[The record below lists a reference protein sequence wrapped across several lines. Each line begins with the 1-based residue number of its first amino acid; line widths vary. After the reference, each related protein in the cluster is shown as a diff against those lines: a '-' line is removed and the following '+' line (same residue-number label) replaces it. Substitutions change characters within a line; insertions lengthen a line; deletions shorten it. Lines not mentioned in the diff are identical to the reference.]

1 VKANVQAIEA
11 LLDLP
16 QIHQNPVL
24 DFARGQIESMEY
36 YNNRV
41 RQNADLPKGK
51 EWAALLTR
59 LAKEVFQVLEN
70 HFPKKFAFVGVQSF
84 ADKITQSV
92 STMVSNASSTN
103 VAQPA
108 QVAPQVVPAAK
119 QPV

>member
-1 VKANVQAIEA
+1 MKSNVQAIEA

-70 HFPKKFAFVGVQSF
+70 HFPKKFAFVGTQSF

-108 QVAPQVVPAAK
+108 QVAPQVPAAK